1 MTAPPLVTLGVPV
14 YNGERHLA
22 KALDSLLA
30 QDMPDFRL
38 VISDNAST
46 DRTAAICQEYVARD
60 RRVTYVR
67 NETNLGAAANY
78 NRLLQLATT
87 PYFKWASADDVCEP
101 QLLRRCLE
109 VLEARPEVV
118 LAYPKTVLIG
128 EDDEF
133 LRNHEDR
140 LHMPFP
146 DPAERLRH
154 FATRRWLCNACFGL
168 IRTDVL
174 RRTAL
179 VRPYVSSD
187 IALLAELALAGQF
200 HEVPE
205 RLFRRRV
212 ADSSCGLGS
221 LSTSEVAAWFDP
233 QRGRPRVPPLIRVF
247 ADVEKTILT
256 SDLHPAARLETAR
269 AFGVAWTKR
278 RLGVRLWRVR
288 MALRRQPLP
297 TIAEHRLAGG

>member
-1 MTAPPLVTLGVPV
+1 VTSPPRVTIGVPV

-30 QDMPDFRL
+30 QDTTDFE
-38 VISDNAST
+38 VIISDNAST
-46 DRTAAICQEYVARD
+46 DGTAAICQHYVERD
-60 RRVTYVR
+60 PRVSYVR
-67 NETNLGAAANY
+67 NERNLGAAANY
-78 NRLLQLATT
+78 NRLLHLATT

-101 QLLRRCLE
+101 QLLTRCLE
-109 VLEARPEVV
+109 VLEGRPEVV
-118 LAYPKTVLIG
+118 LAYPKTVLID
-128 EDDEF
+128 EDDKV
-133 LRNHEDR
+133 LRKHEDR

-146 DPAERLRH
+146 APAERLRH
-154 FATRRWLCNACFGL
+154 FATRRWLCNACFGV

-212 ADSSCGLGS
+212 AASSCGLGS

-256 SDLHPAARLETAR
+256 SRLRPAERLTTAH
-269 AFGVAWTKR
+269 AFGLAWTKR
-278 RLGVRLWRVR
+278 RLGVRLWRLR
-288 MALRRQPLP
+288 MAIQHKALP
-297 TIAEHRLAGG
+297 MIGDKRLAEG

>member
-1 MTAPPLVTLGVPV
+1 MTSAPRLTIGVPV

-30 QDMPDFRL
+30 QDMRDFRL
-38 VISDNAST
+38 IISDNAST
-46 DRTAAICQEYVARD
+46 DGTAAICREYLRRD
-60 RRVTYVR
+60 PRVSYVR
-67 NETNLGAAANY
+67 NDTNLGAAANY
-78 NRLLQLATT
+78 NRLLHMATT

-101 QLLRRCLE
+101 QLLSRCLQ

-146 DPAERLRH
+146 APAERLRH
-154 FATRRWLCNACFGL
+154 FATRRWLCNACFGV

-212 ADSSCGLGS
+212 AASSCGLGS
-221 LSTSEVAAWFDP
+221 LSTKEVAAWFDP

-256 SDLHPAARLETAR
+256 SELRPAVRLETAH

-278 RLGVRLWRVR
+278 RLGVRLWRLR
-288 MALRRQPLP
+288 LALRNEALP
-297 TIAEHRLAGG
+297 TIADKRLAEG